1 MSRARGCMTGIA
13 LGSVF
18 RAIFYLIGVVV
29 KVLASVLVFTGLWVP
44 AVYALLGGI
53 LYLIYHFDP
62 LNNQGLYE
70 YLYLT
75 GAIITVVIALII
87 FIRNLIVKPIKKA
100 VTGDDG
106 TEPWKKKKE
115 KKKKEKSEERGE
127 WVPKKRLFSRQKEE
141 KPEEKVIFEEP
152 VFEKKE
158 EPNIYLS
165 AVEENTLIHE
175 YSDRFEVYKLVN
187 GRAIRDKVEYKNG

>member
-1 MSRARGCMTGIA
+1 MTGVA

-18 RAIFYLIGVVV
+18 RAVFYLIGVIV

-44 AVYALLGGI
+44 ALYALLGCV

-70 YLYLT
+70 YLYLS
-75 GAIITVVIALII
+75 GAVVTIIIALVI
-87 FIRNLIVKPIKKA
+87 FIRNLIVNPIKKA

-106 TEPWKKKKE
+106 TEPWTKKRE
-115 KKKKEKSEERGE
+115 
-127 WVPKKRLFSRQKEE
+127 KKRLEKALEREERDAKKRETARQKEE
-141 KPEEKVIFEEP
+141 KEEIPIFDEP
-152 VFEKKE
+152 VYEKRE

-165 AVEENTLIHE
+165 KVEADTLIHE
-175 YSDRFEVYKLVN
+175 YSDRFEVYKLVD
-187 GRAIRDKVEYKNG
+187 GRAIKDKVEFKNV

>member
-1 MSRARGCMTGIA
+1 MTGVA

-18 RAIFYLIGVVV
+18 RAVFYLIGVIV

-44 AVYALLGGI
+44 ALYALLGCV

-70 YLYLT
+70 YLYLS
-75 GAIITVVIALII
+75 GAVVTIIIALVI
-87 FIRNLIVKPIKKA
+87 FIRNLIVNPIKKA

-106 TEPWKKKKE
+106 TEPWKKKRE
-115 KKKKEKSEERGE
+115 
-127 WVPKKRLFSRQKEE
+127 KKRLEKALEREERDAKKRETARQKEE
-141 KPEEKVIFEEP
+141 KEEIPIFDEP
-152 VFEKKE
+152 VYEKRE

-165 AVEENTLIHE
+165 KVEADTLIHE
-175 YSDRFEVYKLVN
+175 YSDRFEVYKLVD
-187 GRAIRDKVEYKNG
+187 GRAIKDKVEFKNV

>member
-1 MSRARGCMTGIA
+1 MTGVA

-18 RAIFYLIGVVV
+18 RAVFYLIGVIV

-44 AVYALLGGI
+44 ALYALLGCV

-70 YLYLT
+70 YLYLS
-75 GAIITVVIALII
+75 GAVVTIIIALVI
-87 FIRNLIVKPIKKA
+87 FIRNLIVNPIKKA

-106 TEPWKKKKE
+106 TEPWKKKRE
-115 KKKKEKSEERGE
+115 
-127 WVPKKRLFSRQKEE
+127 KKRLEKALEREERDAKKRETARQKEE
-141 KPEEKVIFEEP
+141 KEEIPIFDEP
-152 VFEKKE
+152 IYEKRE

-165 AVEENTLIHE
+165 KVEADTLIHE
-175 YSDRFEVYKLVN
+175 YSDRFEVYKLVD
-187 GRAIRDKVEYKNG
+187 GRAIKDKVEFKNV

>member
-1 MSRARGCMTGIA
+1 MSKARGCMTGVA

-18 RAIFYLIGVVV
+18 RAVFYLIGVIV

-44 AVYALLGGI
+44 ALYALLGCV
-53 LYLIYHFDP
+53 LYLVYQFDP

-70 YLYLT
+70 YLYLS
-75 GAIITVVIALII
+75 GAVVTIIIALVI
-87 FIRNLIVKPIKKA
+87 FIRNLIVNPIKKA

-115 KKKKEKSEERGE
+115 KKRLEKALEREERDA
-127 WVPKKRLFSRQKEE
+127 KKRETARQKEE
-141 KPEEKVIFEEP
+141 KEEIPIFDEP
-152 VFEKKE
+152 IYEKRE

-165 AVEENTLIHE
+165 KVEADTLIHE
-175 YSDRFEVYKLVN
+175 YSDRFEVYKLVD
-187 GRAIRDKVEYKNG
+187 GRAIKDKVEFKNV

>member
-1 MSRARGCMTGIA
+1 MTGVA

-18 RAIFYLIGVVV
+18 RAVFYLIGVIV

-44 AVYALLGGI
+44 ALYALLGCV
-53 LYLIYHFDP
+53 LYLVYQFDP

-70 YLYLT
+70 YLYLS
-75 GAIITVVIALII
+75 GAVITIIIALVI
-87 FIRNLIVKPIKKA
+87 FIRNLIVNPIKKA

-115 KKKKEKSEERGE
+115 KKRLEKALEREERDA
-127 WVPKKRLFSRQKEE
+127 KKRETARQKEE
-141 KPEEKVIFEEP
+141 KEEIPIFDEP
-152 VFEKKE
+152 IYEKRE

-165 AVEENTLIHE
+165 KVEADTLIHE
-175 YSDRFEVYKLVN
+175 YSDRFEVYKLVD
-187 GRAIRDKVEYKNG
+187 GRAIKDKVEFKNV

>member
-1 MSRARGCMTGIA
+1 MTGVA

-18 RAIFYLIGVVV
+18 RAVFYLIGVIV

-44 AVYALLGGI
+44 ALYALLGCV
-53 LYLIYHFDP
+53 LYLVYQFDP

-70 YLYLT
+70 YLYLS
-75 GAIITVVIALII
+75 GAVVTIIIALVI
-87 FIRNLIVKPIKKA
+87 FIRNLIVNPIKKA

-115 KKKKEKSEERGE
+115 KKRLEKALEREERDA
-127 WVPKKRLFSRQKEE
+127 KKRETARQKEE
-141 KPEEKVIFEEP
+141 KEEIPIFDEP
-152 VFEKKE
+152 IYEKRE

-165 AVEENTLIHE
+165 KVEADTLIHE
-175 YSDRFEVYKLVN
+175 YSDRFEVYKLVD
-187 GRAIRDKVEYKNG
+187 GRAIKDKVEFKNV